1 MLSLHENES
10 ILLRRQYRCFLLI
23 QRVFTVITF
32 SVYQASVFLGPI
44 HLHMRGILAFTR
56 SNSYITLDI
65 LKLRTWPLQSEGCT
79 GNTEVTFEY
88 YQS

>member
-32 SVYQASVFLGPI
+32 SVYQASVFLGLI
-44 HLHMRGILAFTR
+44 HLYMRGILSFVIL
-56 SNSYITLDI
+56 NL